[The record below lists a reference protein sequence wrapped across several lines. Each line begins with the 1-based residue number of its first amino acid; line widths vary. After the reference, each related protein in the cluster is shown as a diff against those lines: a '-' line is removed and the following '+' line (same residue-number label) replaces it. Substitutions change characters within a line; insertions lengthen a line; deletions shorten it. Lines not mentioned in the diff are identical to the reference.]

1 MSSGCPVIAYGRG
14 GALETVGRGAAPEV
28 LERVAGGG
36 VERVPGGIL
45 FGTQTVDALTAAI
58 ERFEREGFEPEA
70 LHALAQPFSADRFD
84 RAFAAAFEDLHAR
97 WRSARQ
103 R

>member
-1 MSSGCPVIAYGRG
+1 VIAYGRG

-45 FGTQTVDALTAAI
+45 FGTQAADALVAAI
-58 ERFEREGFEPEA
+58 ECFERERFEPEA
-70 LHALAQPFSADRFD
+70 LHALAQPFSADMFD
-84 RAFAAAFEDLHAR
+84 RTFAAAFEDLHAR
-97 WRSARQ
+97 WRSSRQ